1 MDLPNLSGR
10 RRWSIVGLL
19 FAASL
24 INYLDRAAIS
34 FALPLISKDFH
45 LTAQTKGLLLSSFFW
60 SYALMQIPIGWAA
73 DRLNLRWLYAGAF
86 IIWSFAQGLTGLAS
100 SLAALLAFRILLGVG
115 ESIYLPGGTKIVS
128 LLFSAKERGLPSG
141 LFDFG
146 TRTGLVLE
154 GILVPWLLVHLG
166 WRRTFMLL
174 GFTAL
179 VWLAPWFW
187 VFPRRLQA
195 AKPTPV
201 SHNVE
206 SRPLFRTLLNRNLLG
221 ICLGFFCFDY
231 YWYVLVTWLPDYMVT
246 VRQLSIVQAGFY
258 ASLAFFTFGISEP
271 FGGWIA
277 DSLIRRGWDE
287 TATRKGI
294 VTVAF
299 SMGIFLIAAMRSA
312 HTGTAI
318 VLIIAASLVGVATG
332 NLLAILQSC
341 APSEAVGIW
350 TGAENFAGNLAGII
364 APLAVGFLIT
374 SQGSYVPG
382 FQLASIILLAGMLAY
397 WFVVG
402 DLKQQDSSA

>member
-1 MDLPNLSGR
+1 MDLPNLSES

-34 FALPLISKDFH
+34 FALPVISRDFH
-45 LTAQTKGLLLSSFFW
+45 LTGQSKGLLLSSFFW

-73 DRLNLRWLYAGAF
+73 DRFNLRWLYAGAF
-86 IIWSFAQGLTGLAS
+86 IIWSFAQGLTGLAG
-100 SLAALLAFRILLGVG
+100 SLAALVAFRILLGVG

-128 LLFSAKERGLPSG
+128 LLFSPKERGLPSG

-154 GILVPWLLVHLG
+154 GLLVPWLLVHCG
-166 WRRTFMLL
+166 WRCTFLIFGL
-174 GFTAL
+174 TAL
-179 VWLAPWFW
+179 IWIAPWFRI
-187 VFPRRLQA
+187 FPRRLQA
-195 AKPTPV
+195 V
-201 SHNVE
+201 
-206 SRPLFRTLLNRNLLG
+206 RPNGASSDVAWRSVARTLLSRNLLG

-231 YWYVLVTWLPDYMVT
+231 YWYVLVTWLPDYLVT
-246 VRQLSIVQAGFY
+246 VRQLSIVHAGFY
-258 ASLAFFTFGISEP
+258 ASLVFFTFGISEP
-271 FGGWIA
+271 IGGWIA
-277 DSLIRRGWDE
+277 DSLIRHGWDE

-299 SMGIFLIAAMRSA
+299 IMGIFLIAAMRTA
-312 HTGTAI
+312 HMGVAI
-318 VLIIAASLVGVATG
+318 GLLIAASLVGLATG

-374 SQGSYVPG
+374 SHGSYVLG
-382 FQLASIILLAGMLAY
+382 FQLASIVLLAGLVAY

-402 DLKQQDSSA
+402 DLKPRDS